1 MKFPSIVAGVA
12 LLLYT
17 ISVEAQ
23 PAILQSPSVAK
34 ARACM
39 NKLMDDGKNAGF
51 WTDREGGTV
60 LVLNPTRREML
71 PLLLSMVACF
81 DGAFPKK
88 EIVKNPDTN
97 VRSRVWYTLVE
108 GNYAW
113 CATDALKDSEA
124 DITKLGGYGPRRDW
138 YGVTIACSMGD
149 RILGFHAPK

>member
-1 MKFPSIVAGVA
+1 MKFPSIVAGMA

-81 DGAFPKK
+81 GR
-88 EIVKNPDTN
+88 T
-97 VRSRVWYTLVE
+97 
-108 GNYAW
+108 
-113 CATDALKDSEA
+113 
-124 DITKLGGYGPRRDW
+124 GPSARRF
-138 YGVTIACSMGD
+138 G
-149 RILGFHAPK
+149 RN